1 MAMELDKTFHDPPS
15 STRMNDL
22 LTDSFMD
29 SNFDQNFV
37 EHFELDD
44 YRYEESRTPC
54 SSPASSGP
62 LQSPY
67 SYGQL
72 SDQPRSPPVTTQDF
86 TQFFEASNPVSN
98 AFESDFSQLTLTDN
112 EQRELYQAAKCIQK
126 AYRSYKGRKKM
137 EEQDKERSAAVIIQN
152 YYRRYKE
159 YAYYREMTNAALG
172 KCQSCHNKSQ
182 VITFDSITVIQNKY
196 RSYCESKKR
205 IKTSLNG
212 SSDAPSK
219 DESLDDDGR
228 NNEQYLSANEIKE
241 PTPTNITGLKRTYSQ
256 STQNQAARKIQQ
268 FMLTAK
274 NK

>member
-1 MAMELDKTFHDPPS
+1 MAMELDKSYHDTNNAS
-15 STRMNDL
+15 RMNDL
-22 LTDSFMD
+22 LSDTFMD
-29 SNFDQNFV
+29 SNFDSNFV
-37 EHFELDD
+37 ETFDFED
-44 YRYEESRTPC
+44 YRYEENRTPC
-54 SSPASSGP
+54 SSPASSAGP

-67 SYGQL
+67 SYGQFSS
-72 SDQPRSPPVTTQDF
+72 SDNPRSPPVTTKDF

-159 YAYYREMTNAALG
+159 YAYYREMTNAA
-172 KCQSCHNKSQ
+172 
-182 VITFDSITVIQNKY
+182 VVIQNKY

-205 IKTSLNG
+205 IKTSING
-212 SSDAPSK
+212 SSDACNISGQLK
-219 DESLDDDGR
+219 DCDDDVR
-228 NNEQYLSANEIKE
+228 NNEQYISANEIKE
-241 PTPTNITGLKRTYSQ
+241 PSTPNITGLKRTYSQ